1 MAHVSFCNATRK
13 YRFDQVM
20 QLPSHLKSIESTNS
34 HISEVLEVHKYSP
47 RVAMKIC
54 LALDEA
60 MTNAIEHGNLRGQP
74 SIEVSYSIDDKV
86 CILRVVDFG
95 GYIFNPEY
103 FEKLA
108 EIKDWGVGGRGI
120 FLIKS
125 LMDEVYFFF
134 QPGESTTV
142 VLIKYND
149 ATGPGNSNEG
159 HVTK

>member
-13 YRFDQVM
+13 YRFDQIMV
-20 QLPSHLKSIESTNS
+20 LPSQLKSIETTNS
-34 HISEVLEVHKYSP
+34 HISGMLEVNHYSP
-47 RVAMKIC
+47 RVAMKVC

-74 SIEVSYSIDDKV
+74 NIEVSYSIDGQV

-95 GYIFNPEY
+95 GHIFNPEY

-142 VLIKYND
+142 VMIKYND
-149 ATGPGNSNEG
+149 AAVPAGENTAP
-159 HVTK
+159 